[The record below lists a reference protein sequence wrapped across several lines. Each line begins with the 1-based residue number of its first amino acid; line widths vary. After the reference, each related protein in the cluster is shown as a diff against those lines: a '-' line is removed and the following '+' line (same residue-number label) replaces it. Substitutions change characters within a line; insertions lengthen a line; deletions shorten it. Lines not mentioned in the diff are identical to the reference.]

1 MISGLKTRGSW
12 TRPPGKVKKGVERV
26 IDKAKG

>member
-1 MISGLKTRGSW
+1 MISGLKNE
-12 TRPPGKVKKGVERV
+12 GKLDQTTGKMKNAVERV